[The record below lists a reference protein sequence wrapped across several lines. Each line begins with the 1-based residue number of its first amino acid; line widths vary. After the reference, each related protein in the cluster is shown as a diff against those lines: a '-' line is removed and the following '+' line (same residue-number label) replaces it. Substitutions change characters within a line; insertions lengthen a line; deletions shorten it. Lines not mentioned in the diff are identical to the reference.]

1 MKTKIIIIIFLVLLV
16 AIAGYFYVTNS
27 PNKASRD
34 SGPQTQNYGENPE
47 NTVADGYNPDGT
59 LIKEGNNNWDIV
71 NNTIKQI
78 NDSLQNVSEKKSRF
92 DVYPETSS
100 APVLHM
106 YWGEEKTAEIPL
118 EEVNFIGRFGV
129 WENLMGNSIFKPGF
143 ETATE
148 FEIHTT
154 NKKQPIYAFA
164 SGTITQINIEERSA
178 EISVRYGTDYAMK
191 YSVVNYNQ
199 NLTENSR
206 VESGDFLGYT
216 GWFEASNQPSYGFF
230 EFEFNKRINGFARA
244 IPPIDYFDAESKASL
259 EKLPAKF
266 GFSGWVVDPNDKKAG
281 WVAYVGE
288 PVGWATSM
296 PLDIPGD
303 DLKEYYTQY
312 GMGFIFK

>member
-59 LIKEGNNNWDIV
+59 LIKEGNNNGDIV